1 MCSVQ
6 YSVVYYSDV
15 TLKNV
20 SRDMFVQMTGPVFVQ
35 APGRVGIYKYAKIM
49 LWIRGCSQIM
59 SAKNGGVQT
68 PLPLCKPMSNFHE
81 WPKDT
86 KQMQYLDKNT
96 KIKQDDFDKKNSLSY
111 TKSV

>member
-35 APGRVGIYKYAKIM
+35 AAGRGGIIKYVEAM
-49 LWIRGCSQIM
+49 L
-59 SAKNGGVQT
+59 
-68 PLPLCKPMSNFHE
+68 
-81 WPKDT
+81 
-86 KQMQYLDKNT
+86 Y
-96 KIKQDDFDKKNSLSY
+96 
-111 TKSV
+111 